1 MPREQPQ
8 IKTAIRGCARI
19 GLCRGRGGKSPLSV
33 AASHV
38 EFEKGKAAVAVA
50 TKEKLPAVVETLTAA
65 ARAGE
70 LDEILTHASKQRP
83 FQKSRKAA

>member
-1 MPREQPQ
+1 
-8 IKTAIRGCARI
+8 
-19 GLCRGRGGKSPLSV
+19 V
-33 AASHV
+33 AN
-38 EFEKGKAAVAVA
+38 
-50 TKEKLPAVVETLTAA
+50 EKLPAVVETLTAA